1 MKMLPDIIIILMKEQ
16 TLAFPFTSGGRGG
29 RDLMIV

>member
-16 TLAFPFTSGGRGG
+16 TLAFPFTSGDHGG
-29 RDLMIV
+29 HDLLVV